1 MGGHRV
7 KDSFGV
13 AVEVGDYILSAST
26 SRGWAKI
33 GTVYA
38 AQPSGRLMVEIEH
51 SPYNWGTKKRSE
63 IGSMTAV
70 LRKADGSVPTHI
82 GVPATINPGA
92 VDVAMRD
99 FLAHEDYDLHK
110 SMECSEEDG
119 EDRYPEAVDTFVQVY
134 EGAL

>member
-1 MGGHRV
+1 M

-13 AVEVGDYILSAST
+13 TVEVGDYILSAST

-51 SPYNWGTKKRSE
+51 SPYDSGARKRSE
-63 IGSMTAV
+63 IGSMIAV

-82 GVPATINPGA
+82 GVVAPTNSVA
-92 VDVAMRD
+92 VDVALRN
-99 FLAHEDYDLHK
+99 FLAHEDYDVHK
-110 SMECSEEDG
+110 AMECGEEDG
-119 EDRYPEAVDTFVQVY
+119 EDHYPEAVAEFVEVY